1 MFNFAPSSWLHTIYS
16 ITFNSDC
23 IFIIKFYM
31 ICYGRI
37 FTCVLI
43 FVQLHVHMGE
53 WRSTFA
59 VIHYQFLPYLLRI
72 CFSLMLAPFQL
83 DWLARKLPG
92 HTCVYL
98 PLHHTYMKCRITCSR
113 RHALIFTRVLRL
125 EYGLTLIASILSHR
139 SISQVPCS

>member
-1 MFNFAPSSWLHTIYS
+1 MFNFASSNWLHTIYS
-16 ITFNSDC
+16 LTFNSKC
-23 IFIIKFYM
+23 IFIIKFDM

-37 FTCVLI
+37 LTCVLI
-43 FVQLHVHMGE
+43 FVQLYVHMGE

-59 VIHYQFLPYLLRI
+59 VILYQFLPYLLRI
-72 CFSLMLAPFQL
+72 CFSLKLAAFQL

-98 PLHHTYMKCRITCSR
+98 PLHHTYMKCSITCSR
-113 RHALIFTRVLRL
+113 RHAQTFTRVLWL
-125 EYGLTLIASILSHR
+125 EYGLTLIASILSHW